1 MELLEQ
7 LLTFENVI
15 DGSTAVVGAE
25 AIYQAAVRSTFD
37 YRDNARDLE
46 ISDLREEI
54 DSMHVGH
61 MIGEEGL
68 HDEDAVVLDYFRP
81 RRHQKKKHFAEVYNE
96 RISEES
102 RDPPLDVE
110 MYDDL
115 LREEIL
121 MDM

>member
-1 MELLEQ
+1 MELVEQ

-15 DGSTAVVGAE
+15 DGSTAVFGAE

-37 YRDNARDLE
+37 YRDDARDLE
-46 ISDLREEI
+46 TGELREEI
-54 DSMHVGH
+54 HSMHAGH
-61 MIGEEGL
+61 MIGERGL
-68 HDEDAVVLDYFRP
+68 HDEDAVVIDLYRP

-96 RISEES
+96 RMENS
-102 RDPPLDVE
+102 RETPLDVE

-115 LREEIL
+115 LMEEIL